1 MDNHAD
7 TNFFGSNI
15 QPISFTSEEFKIA
28 PFLADYSKH
37 VNIPIHTG
45 MTSYTMESGG
55 VVIPIIDQGLWFRN
69 RMKRI
74 LINPNQCQYFGIP
87 ICDNPTNQH
96 MPLGSEADFNTH
108 T

>member
-45 MTSYTMESGG
+45 MTSYKMVSGG
-55 VVIPIIDQGLWFRN
+55 GHNIYN
-69 RMKRI
+69 
-74 LINPNQCQYFGIP
+74 
-87 ICDNPTNQH
+87 
-96 MPLGSEADFNTH
+96 
-108 T
+108 